1 MDAYLDRVRGEHAS
15 SAPTAIAAI
24 PPAWALIARY
34 HIVGWS
40 SNVLHICT
48 LIGRLARHYIARVP
62 NLTRTLALIKP
73 DAFDRRLTGK
83 IIDIAHDAG
92 LTIVAMKSVNL
103 NRNQAEAFY
112 AVHRERPFFASLVA
126 FMTAGTTVA
135 MVLEGSDAVP
145 AWRDAM
151 GATDPA
157 EAAPGTIRRRFAESI
172 ERNCCHGSDSD
183 ANAAVEIGCF
193 FSGQEL
199 LR

>member
-1 MDAYLDRVRGEHAS
+1 MIERRPH
-15 SAPTAIAAI
+15 
-24 PPAWALIARY
+24 
-34 HIVGWS
+34 
-40 SNVLHICT
+40 
-48 LIGRLARHYIARVP
+48 HYIAGVP

-83 IIDIAHDAG
+83 VIDAALDAG
-92 LTIVAMKSVNL
+92 LAIVAVKSVNL
-103 NRNQAEAFY
+103 NRPQAEAFY

-126 FMTAGTTVA
+126 FMTSGTTVA
-135 MVLEGSDAVP
+135 MVLEGGDAVP

-157 EAAPGTIRRRFAESI
+157 AAAPGTIRRRFAESI

-183 ANAAVEIGCF
+183 ANAAIEIGCF
-193 FSGQEL
+193 FSGEEL

>member
-1 MDAYLDRVRGEHAS
+1 MIERR
-15 SAPTAIAAI
+15 
-24 PPAWALIARY
+24 RQ
-34 HIVGWS
+34 
-40 SNVLHICT
+40 
-48 LIGRLARHYIARVP
+48 HYIAGVP

-83 IIDIAHDAG
+83 IVDAALDAG
-92 LTIVAMKSVNL
+92 LAIVAMKSVNM
-103 NRNQAEAFY
+103 NRAQAEAFY
-112 AVHRERPFFASLVA
+112 AVHRDRPFFASLVA
-126 FMTAGTTVA
+126 FMTSGTTVA
-135 MVLEGSDAVP
+135 MVLEGDGAVP

-193 FSGQEL
+193 FSGEEL

>member
-1 MDAYLDRVRGEHAS
+1 MSYLSVGRYAYRTVT
-15 SAPTAIAAI
+15 P
-24 PPAWALIARY
+24 
-34 HIVGWS
+34 
-40 SNVLHICT
+40 CT
-48 LIGRLARHYIARVP
+48 LIDRLPRHYIAGVP

-83 IIDIAHDAG
+83 IIDAALDAG
-92 LTIVAMKSVNL
+92 LTIVAIKSVNL

-112 AVHRERPFFASLVA
+112 AVHRERPFFASLVG

-135 MVLEGSDAVP
+135 MVLEGSGAVP

-157 EAAPGTIRRRFAESI
+157 QAAPGTIRRRFAESI

-193 FSGQEL
+193 FSGEEL
-199 LR
+199 PR